1 MLMNR
6 QTTRQKGIAVI
17 VLLSML
23 LSLFPGAAGA
33 ATSGSGSSSALGA
46 EAELEVGVP
55 YVVPYMITSFA
66 DPSKRLVDN
75 STLAAFPGHDERAK
89 LVKNADGTYTVTMQ
103 WYSQSL
109 IENFGI
115 VDQKYNSSLEKLERI
130 GTNFLTDDT
139 ILKGASNLAY
149 VDESYNQYYTLV
161 EDKRVNNAELDTAL
175 YSFNITNP
183 AEKIGFGLAL
193 YMPRHM
199 MERTAAAYGAIVL
212 DMDSAVKLDDLKTA
226 VASNTAYWKTASES
240 GSRATTAG
248 KGALDTSVA
257 TQSYPPVDGFM
268 EAFDMS
274 SVETSKDDDNYQAT
288 IAVDKAD
295 GVLMPLKVY
304 TMQTKTV
311 DNSLS
316 STKRYYNFSRRYN
329 VAWSDNLLSA
339 DGDSFTITFDNED
352 ELIYGKYVCFETEGS
367 IAASAAGT
375 TGYRYGATIQLTL
388 EKPSVVKVVATD
400 NVLNSGIT
408 ISAKSNVIPEGTML
422 QLQEITATDK
432 IYGSSTY
439 EVKYAAYSNLKMYR
453 LGFVDSDGTS
463 VQGKNGNYQISIDV
477 RDWSGS
483 NLDDAIVTLF
493 TKQDREMVSFY
504 SKNSLVGMNNA
515 VYTFDVK
522 DGILTLTY
530 ETDALS
536 GVVSRDVMNGG
547 VLVCTAPAYALGP
560 DDIDKLSAG
569 VYKVD
574 AHIYKG
580 SGQIS
585 MSNDALNHTA
595 TLVKQEDGS
604 AAVYLDFHSLEMIG
618 AKWWIGGMWP
628 YDYPNNYVY
637 EDCSTVLGY
646 ATKAIAQA
654 DGSYTEAN
662 SGPIENAD
670 DLIWNAIYNPY
681 TGWPCVS
688 SMKIDLVPETFT
700 YTNTGYFM
708 GIVAPAMA
716 SLTGVPAEQI
726 SKTDLFAELHLTNPV
741 LRDDVTL
748 DTFVAP
754 TYQPSVL
761 RKAIG
766 AAEALSSTD
775 YTAASYNALQEV
787 LQEVKTEYAA
797 LLEIASANGGKLT
810 SPSDGAAVLEQVE
823 KLETAQANLVAKGNI
838 DKTTL
843 SSLLQKAK
851 AETSDRYTETSWN
864 ALQAAIEAAD
874 AVMQDTKATQ
884 AQVDQQATL
893 LETAINALI
902 TNVELKEGQYK
913 IPVRLQ
919 NAMTTAD
926 SMGNESLNPEAI
938 LTVTEDKATLQ
949 LEFGPMEFSLFT
961 GYLGY
966 LKAIKEDTIEE
977 NDSGYPIAYDF
988 LDNLEVTQWFT
999 ISDLYNTPEKIAELR
1014 QEAEAM
1020 TDASKQQKALER
1032 VSKIEGCYDDLVA
1045 YNKEMQSDGVYYPQ
1059 LYEMTVDI
1067 NDLDSEMWVEVYAS
1081 VMGELT
1087 SAQQVARLM
1096 IDWTPYTEENIDTS
1110 KLEEAIAAASQMT
1123 QGDASDSSWTALQ
1136 AALAAAVEF
1145 TESTKVKSQ
1154 VQYDAQAALLLAA
1167 IEAVKVELVVDTE
1180 ALSSAI
1186 EIAEQYTDAEAYT
1199 PSSLKALEA
1208 AVKAAKALQSA
1219 AGTSND
1225 IVQADV
1231 NAAAKAL
1238 EAAVDALVEQSKEIT
1253 VLENGGEYKIPVSLL
1268 NEGGA
1273 GAAVA
1278 QSVLNDTATI
1288 KVNSENKAVTLTL
1301 NFGQIDVEGTT
1312 ASYLAWIQPTTG
1324 SALGYVASGYGVTDY
1339 WYGVKDDYNQNS
1351 AESGEFNGDY
1361 VKTVT
1366 TEIPLYTPSLAVT
1379 MHIPGIVA
1387 LGSSMNGMRTS
1398 EYQIALDWSDY
1409 QQIEASEAALAEL
1422 NAALAEAGTVF
1433 NQRNDGGLIAIDEVW
1448 KTLEATIQAGNALGG
1463 DATAISSRAA
1473 SVSSNTE
1480 ADADVAHTVDLINA
1494 VVQMIRVATPKIE
1507 VMDYDAANGAEG
1519 NSTVYVKIISNSPN
1533 ADNIWYSLNGGTAQR
1548 YTGNQIA
1555 LTGNSQNLR
1564 LRAWASQA
1572 PVRDSVK
1579 TYADVYFNAAVE
1591 EPTPDDPVTPSKPG
1605 TSGSTGDL
1613 SEENNYY
1620 VPVELYNAYKDEPS
1634 MGDVAFENNRLAL
1647 AVENSDGTYDIY
1659 VATNPVNVQGYKSAI
1674 ISISSNSYDV
1684 SVESTENYEAYDGK
1698 NTHDINYIS
1707 LFKICKVPYGKELIT
1722 VDFEVPYTPMDEIVQ
1737 GGLHARL
1744 HFNWSEATSTSD
1756 TSLYANSSAAKGA
1769 TDLLSESVDITD
1781 DATGVRLVADEDVL
1795 PEGTALTVD
1804 AITSGSSFDTATK
1817 ALDGIAEQ
1825 FKLYNIQ
1832 VKADGEDVEPS
1843 TTVKLYLPIPSDYD
1857 SSKVAVY
1864 RINSDGTKVVVKG
1877 TVEDGKYVIE
1887 TKTFGLYAVAL
1898 TDTVQ
1903 QVVVNTT
1910 YDEAVAKVVEKYP
1923 DINNHWAASS
1933 IAFVVNRGL
1942 MGGVAD
1948 GQFGPNLQLTR
1959 GMLVTILGR
1968 LEGFDA
1974 SKYTTSSFSD
1984 VSADAWYAPSVQWA
1998 AEMGIV
2004 SGVGDGKFAPDQAIT
2019 REQLAAILANYA
2031 AKKNIELK
2039 DGPSVKFAD
2048 SNKISPWA
2056 ASAMDAMVKAG
2067 IIRGN
2072 ADGTLNPQGTATRAE
2087 VATMLQRF
2095 IVNYVDAPVTE
2106 EAETQA

>member
-1 MLMNR
+1 MNR
-6 QTTRQKGIAVI
+6 QTTRRKGIAII

-33 ATSGSGSSSALGA
+33 ATSGSSSSSALGA

-66 DPSKRLVDN
+66 DPTKRLADHAI
-75 STLAAFPGHDERAK
+75 LAAFPGQDERVK

-115 VDQKYNSSLEKLERI
+115 VDQKYNTTLTTLTKI
-130 GTNFLTDDT
+130 GENFLTTEDS
-139 ILKGASNLAY
+139 ILKGTTY
-149 VDESYNQYYTLV
+149 VNATYNQYYTLV
-161 EDKRVNNAELDTAL
+161 TNKKVNNADLDTAL
-175 YSFNITNP
+175 YTFDITNP
-183 AEKIGFGLAL
+183 NEKIGFGLAL
-193 YMPRHM
+193 YIPKYGSQAKY
-199 MERTAAAYGAIVL
+199 AASYGAIVL
-212 DMDSAVKLDDLKTA
+212 DMDNAVKLADLKAA
-226 VASNTAYWKTASES
+226 VADNTVYWKTASEN
-240 GSRATTAG
+240 GSTATNVG
-248 KGALDTSVA
+248 KGAADIATS
-257 TQSYPPVDGFM
+257 TQSYPSAEGFM
-268 EAFDMS
+268 EAFDVS
-274 SVETSKDDDNYQAT
+274 SVEASLTADGRYQAT
-288 IAVDKAD
+288 IAVNDEAD
-295 GVLMPLKVY
+295 ALTPLKVY
-304 TMQTKTV
+304 TMQTKQVITEGLLA
-311 DNSLS
+311 NE
-316 STKRYYNFSRRYN
+316 KYYNYSRRYGTT
-329 VAWSDNLLSA
+329 WSDNLLSE
-339 DGDSFTITFDNED
+339 DGSSFTVTFDNDD
-352 ELIYGKYVCFETEGS
+352 ELIYGKYVCFDTEGS
-367 IAASAAGT
+367 IAASTATAKY
-375 TGYRYGATIQLTL
+375 GYRYGATVQLTL
-388 EKPSVVKVVATD
+388 EKPSIVKVVATD
-400 NVLNSGIT
+400 DVLNSGIT
-408 ISAKSNVIPEGTML
+408 ISAKSNIIPEGTKL
-422 QLQEITATDK
+422 QLQEITAADK

-439 EVKYAAYSNLKMYR
+439 EVKYSAYSNLKMYR
-453 LGFVDSDGTS
+453 LGFVDADGNA
-463 VQGKNGNYQISIDV
+463 VKGENGVYQIQIDV
-477 RDWSGS
+477 SAWGDS
-483 NLDDAIVTLF
+483 NLDDATVTFF
-493 TKQDREMVSFY
+493 TNQDREMINFY
-504 SKNSLVGMNNA
+504 GKNSLMGIGGAMD
-515 VYTFDVK
+515 TFEVEN
-522 DGILTLTY
+522 GILTLTY
-530 ETDALS
+530 KMENPPNDE
-536 GVVSRDVMNGG
+536 VSRDVMNGG
-547 VLVCTAPAYALGP
+547 VLVCTAPAYALSP
-560 DDIDKLSAG
+560 DDIAKLSAG
-569 VYKVD
+569 VYTVD

-585 MSNDALNHTA
+585 MSNEALNHKA

-618 AKWWIGGMWP
+618 ARWWIGGMWP
-628 YDYPNNYVY
+628 YDKPNSYVY

-662 SGPIENAD
+662 SGPIENDD

-688 SMKIDLVPETFT
+688 AMKIDLVPETFT

-741 LRDDVTL
+741 LRQDVTL

-761 RKAIG
+761 RRAIG
-766 AAEALSSTD
+766 VAEALNSAD
-775 YTAASYNALQEV
+775 YTAASYTALQDV

-797 LLEIASANGGKLT
+797 LLKTASENGGQLT
-810 SPSDGAAVLEQVE
+810 NPADGAAVLEQVE
-823 KLETAQANLVAKGNI
+823 KLEAAQANLVAKGNI

-843 SSLLQKAK
+843 SSLLEKAK
-851 AETSDRYTETSWN
+851 TETSDRYTETSWK
-864 ALQAAIEAAD
+864 ALQAAIAAAE
-874 AVMQDTKATQ
+874 AVMQDTNVTQ
-884 AQVDQQATL
+884 AQVDQQAAL
-893 LETAINALI
+893 LEAAMNALI

-966 LKAIKEDTIEE
+966 LKAIDEDTIEKNE
-977 NDSGYPIAYDF
+977 SEYPIAYEF
-988 LDNLEVTQWFT
+988 LDNLAVTQWFT

-1014 QEAEAM
+1014 SQAEAM
-1020 TDASKQQKALER
+1020 TDAAEKEKALKR
-1032 VSKIEGCYDDLVA
+1032 VNKIEGCYQDLVA
-1045 YNKEMQSDGVYYPQ
+1045 YNEQMQSGGVYYPQ

-1067 NDLDSEMWVEVYAS
+1067 DKLDSEMWVEVYAA

-1096 IDWTPYTEENIDTS
+1096 IDWTPYTEENIDTTA
-1110 KLEEAIAAASQMT
+1110 LDEAIAAASKMT
-1123 QGDASDSSWTALQ
+1123 QGDASDSSWAALQ
-1136 AALAAAVEF
+1136 AALAAAVDF
-1145 TESTKVKSQ
+1145 TESTKIKSQ

-1167 IEAVKVELVVDTE
+1167 IDAVKVELVVDTE
-1180 ALSSAI
+1180 ALASAI
-1186 EIAEQYTDAEAYT
+1186 EVAEQYTDAEGYT
-1199 PSSLKALEA
+1199 ASSLAALDA
-1208 AVKAAKALQSA
+1208 AVKAATALQSA
-1219 AGTSND
+1219 AATNAD

-1238 EAAVDALVEQSKEIT
+1238 EAAVDALVEVRKDVT
-1253 VLENGGEYKIPVSLL
+1253 DLEPGQEYDIPVSLL
-1268 NEGGA
+1268 NESGE

-1278 QSVLNDTATI
+1278 QPILENTAQLT
-1288 KVNSENKAVTLTL
+1288 VQADGDSATLTL
-1301 NFGQIDVEGTT
+1301 NFKQLEVGGTT

-1324 SALGYVASGYGVTDY
+1324 SALGYVAETYDVTDY
-1339 WYGVKDDYNQNS
+1339 WYDVKDEYNQNS
-1351 AESGEFNGDY
+1351 AESGEFNGNY

-1366 TEIPLYTPSLAVT
+1366 VEIPLYTPSLAVT

-1409 QQIEASEAALAEL
+1409 QKIEASESALADL
-1422 NAALAEAGTVF
+1422 HAALAEASAVY
-1433 NQRNDGGLIAIDEVW
+1433 NQKDDGGLVAIDAIWNALNAAV
-1448 KTLEATIQAGNALGG
+1448 QSGNALSG
-1463 DATAISSRAA
+1463 
-1473 SVSSNTE
+1473 N
-1480 ADADVAHTVDLINA
+1480 DADVAHTIGLLDA
-1494 VVQMIRVATPKIE
+1494 VVQMIRVTAPEIT
-1507 VMDYDAANGAEG
+1507 VVDYDAASGAEG
-1519 NSTVYVKIISNSPN
+1519 NSTVYAKINSNSPN
-1533 ADNIWYSLNGGTAQR
+1533 ADTIWYSLNGGAAQR

-1555 LTGNSQNLR
+1555 LTGSSQNIR

-1579 TYADVYFNAAVE
+1579 TYVDVYFNVAVE
-1591 EPTPDDPVTPSKPG
+1591 EPTPDTPATPDNPSIG
-1605 TSGSTGDL
+1605 GGGGSGSTDK
-1613 SEENNYY
+1613 ENNYY

-1634 MGDVAFENNRLAL
+1634 MGDVAFENNRQAL
-1647 AVENSDGTYDIY
+1647 AVLNSDGTYDIY
-1659 VATNPVNVQGYKSAI
+1659 VATNPVNVSGYRSAI
-1674 ISISSNSYDV
+1674 ISISSSSYNV
-1684 SVESTENYEAYDGK
+1684 SAENKESYEAYDGK
-1698 NTHDINYIS
+1698 DTHNISYIS
-1707 LFKICKVPYGKELIT
+1707 LFKIAKVPYGKEFIT
-1722 VDFEVPYTPMDEIVQ
+1722 VDFEVPYTPMDEVVQ

-1744 HFNWSEATSTSD
+1744 RFDWSGAEATSD
-1756 TSLYANSSAAKGA
+1756 TSLSANSEAAKGA

-1781 DATGVRLVADEDVL
+1781 DATGVRLVAEEDVL
-1795 PEGTALTVD
+1795 PDGTALTVD
-1804 AITSGSSFDTATK
+1804 AITSGSSFDTASK
-1817 ALDGIAEQ
+1817 ALDGIAEA
-1825 FKLYNIQ
+1825 FKLYNIV
-1832 VKADGEDVEPS
+1832 VKADGEEVEPS

-1864 RINSDGTKVVVKG
+1864 RINDDGTKVVVKG

-1910 YDEAVAKVVEKYP
+1910 YDEAVAKVVAKYP

-1942 MGGVAD
+1942 MGSVAD
-1948 GQFGPNLQLTR
+1948 EQFGPNLQLTR

-1974 SKYTTSSFSD
+1974 SKYAGNSSFSD
-1984 VSADAWYAPSVQWA
+1984 VSTAAWYAAAVQWA
-1998 AEMGIV
+1998 AEQGIV
-2004 SGVGDGKFAPDQAIT
+2004 SGIGDGKFAPEQAIT
-2019 REQLAAILANYA
+2019 REQLAAILTNYA
-2031 AKKNIELK
+2031 SYKDIQLKN
-2039 DGPSVKFAD
+2039 GPSIKFAD
-2048 SNKISPWA
+2048 SSKISPWA
-2056 ASAMDAMVKAG
+2056 KEAMDAMVKAG

-2087 VATMLQRF
+2087 TAAMLQRF
-2095 IVNYVDAPVTE
+2095 IVNYVDASVE
-2106 EAETQA
+2106 QDAAQV